1 MSISSFNAFQIDIGP
16 ELASRIIHK
25 SQVFSSNKKIPREQ
39 KDPSLF
45 DEAQS
50 ILYKE
55 MLPYWAGFCK
65 QYRPPTDEHNTRLP
79 RKCCNSNNNSNS
91 NNNNNN
97 NNNNNDNNNTNI
109 NNNNDDDNNDDNSN
123 NNDNNNNNNINNDDD
138 NNDDNN
144 NNNNNNDDD
153 NDDNDN
159 A

>member
-97 NNNNNDNNNTNI
+97 NNDNNNTNI
-109 NNNNDDDNNDDNSN
+109 NNK
-123 NNDNNNNNNINNDDD
+123 NDDD

-144 NNNNNNDDD
+144 NNNENENNNTNINNDNDNNDDNNNNNNNNNDDD
-153 NDDNDN
+153 NDN